1 MFVSFLPFVIGT
13 GTIFTHFKFSLN
25 LNLPAPVHF
34 NRLQRDRKHCTLFL
48 TFLSKSSFM
57 NCQSQRCRST
67 RHFFITRGNP
77 WLDSSDGILPGEQRG
92 FCAMRIWPVGRVDFN
107 KKLFKST
114 FRAENYASLFYLLPK
129 LLHFEISNIRD
140 NKILQPMG
148 RALMVHESLSAQN
161 YLKYK

>member
-1 MFVSFLPFVIGT
+1 
-13 GTIFTHFKFSLN
+13 
-25 LNLPAPVHF
+25 
-34 NRLQRDRKHCTLFL
+34 
-48 TFLSKSSFM
+48 
-57 NCQSQRCRST
+57 
-67 RHFFITRGNP
+67 
-77 WLDSSDGILPGEQRG
+77 
-92 FCAMRIWPVGRVDFN
+92 MRIWPVGRVDFN

-114 FRAENYASLFYLLPK
+114 LRAENYASLFYLLPK